1 MTKVLKK
8 WIAPKDFYKKVFLI
22 SVPLALQQLLNSA
35 MGIADSMMVSWIG
48 QVTAVGTAAQIENL
62 MMTVGFG
69 VASGAGI
76 FMSQFFGKRDLK
88 SEKKAFCLGVILS
101 LINALVCVAASV
113 FFGRQLMRFYI
124 PDPTVIESA
133 LQYLM
138 IAMISYLPGALIT
151 MFSFAYR
158 CIQKTHVPM
167 LIGLVS
173 MAMNIALNYCLIF
186 GHFGFPQMG
195 VQGAALAT
203 LIAQT
208 TGLVI
213 HIVYAYKSKQSFIG
227 TPREMFALSSD
238 FVQPILRRAY
248 PLVLNELFFGFGNTL
263 YIRAFGRLG
272 TEAMDAYYVGN
283 PDFVQPILRRAY
295 PLVLNELFFGFG
307 NTLYIRAFGRLGT
320 EAMDAYYVGNQI
332 SNMFFFIV
340 QGLNSANGAILGASL
355 GQGDLELAKRQGN
368 WFVALAVVLSAVS
381 SLLILGFAH
390 PMVDLFGLQNANV
403 VQEAVLIVRIFSIRI
418 SLRMFNVLVFSAL
431 RAGGDS
437 KFLAFLDAGIMWIV
451 GLPLAFILV
460 EGLHFTSIALVF
472 LIIQVD
478 QLVRMVIGLKRY
490 FKGAW
495 LIDLTQEVKT
505 A

>member
-1 MTKVLKK
+1 MTERLRK
-8 WIAPKDFYKKVFLI
+8 WIAPQSFYKKVFLI

-48 QVTAVGTAAQIENL
+48 QVTAVGTAAQVENL

-76 FMSQFFGKRDLK
+76 FMSQFFGKQDLK
-88 SEKKAFCLGVILS
+88 SEKKAFGLGVILS
-101 LINALVCVAASV
+101 LINALAWMAVSL
-113 FFGRQLMRFYI
+113 FLGRQLMSFYI
-124 PDPTVIESA
+124 QDAAVIESA
-133 LQYLM
+133 LSYLM

-167 LIGLVS
+167 LIGVVS
-173 MAMNIALNYCLIF
+173 MGVNIVLNYCLIF
-186 GHFGFPQMG
+186 GHFGFPELG

-203 LIAQT
+203 LTAQT
-208 TGLVI
+208 VGLAI

-227 TPREMFALSSD
+227 TPQEMFALD
-238 FVQPILRRAY
+238 R
-248 PLVLNELFFGFGNTL
+248 
-263 YIRAFGRLG
+263 
-272 TEAMDAYYVGN
+272 
-283 PDFVQPILRRAY
+283 DFVQPILRRAY

-355 GQGDLELAKRQGN
+355 GRGDLDMAKRQGN

-390 PMVDLFGLQNANV
+390 PMVDLFGLQSQSV

-472 LIIQVD
+472 LIIQVE
-478 QLVRMVIGLKRY
+478 QLVRMIIGLKRY

>member
-1 MTKVLKK
+1 MTETFKR

-48 QVTAVGTAAQIENL
+48 QVTAVGTAAQVENL

-76 FMSQFFGKRDLK
+76 FMSQFFGKQDLK
-88 SEKKAFCLGVILS
+88 SEKKAFGLGMILS
-101 LINALVCVAASV
+101 LINALVWVGASV
-113 FFGRQLMRFYI
+113 FFGRQLMGFYI
-124 PDPTVIESA
+124 QDPTVIESA

-158 CIQKTHVPM
+158 CIQKTHIPM

-173 MAMNIALNYCLIF
+173 MSVNIVLNYCLIF
-186 GHFGFPQMG
+186 GHFGFPTLG
-195 VQGAALAT
+195 VQGAAMGT

-213 HIVYAYKSKQSFIG
+213 HIIYAYKSNQSFIG
-227 TPREMFALSSD
+227 TPREMFALN
-238 FVQPILRRAY
+238 A
-248 PLVLNELFFGFGNTL
+248 
-263 YIRAFGRLG
+263 
-272 TEAMDAYYVGN
+272 
-283 PDFVQPILRRAY
+283 DFVQPILRRAY

-355 GQGDLELAKRQGN
+355 GQGDLALAKRQGN

-381 SLLILGFAH
+381 SLLILTFAH

-403 VQEAVLIVRIFSIRI
+403 IREAVLIVRIFSIRI

-451 GLPLAFILV
+451 GLPLAFLLV

-472 LIIQVD
+472 LIIQVE

>member
-1 MTKVLKK
+1 MTEALKK

-76 FMSQFFGKRDLK
+76 FMSQFFGKNDLK
-88 SEKKAFCLGVILS
+88 SEKKAFGLGVILS
-101 LINALVCVAASV
+101 LINALVWVAASV

-173 MAMNIALNYCLIF
+173 LAVNIVLNYCLIF

-227 TPREMFALSSD
+227 TPREMFALSS
-238 FVQPILRRAY
+238 
-248 PLVLNELFFGFGNTL
+248 
-263 YIRAFGRLG
+263 
-272 TEAMDAYYVGN
+272 
-283 PDFVQPILRRAY
+283 DFVQPILRRAY

-403 VQEAVLIVRIFSIRI
+403 IQEAVLIVRIFSIRI

-472 LIIQVD
+472 LIIQVE